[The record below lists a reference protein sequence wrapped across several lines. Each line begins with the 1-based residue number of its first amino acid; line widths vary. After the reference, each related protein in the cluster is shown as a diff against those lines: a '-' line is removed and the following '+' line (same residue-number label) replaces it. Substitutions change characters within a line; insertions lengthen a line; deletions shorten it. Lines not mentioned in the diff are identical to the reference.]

1 MDCRAPLVR
10 RIATSGPVRVALICT
25 SLLLVLISAVR
36 FQAPE
41 LLGQAKVL
49 TDFDAFHIAGQM
61 AKEGRA
67 DQTYHMREM
76 LAAQHEVSGTRS
88 FMPWTYPPPF
98 TLLMQGLA
106 HLPVGVAFALFT
118 LSSFAFYLWILR
130 RIAGEWWLA
139 TVIAIMPTVLLNLRT
154 GQNGFLIGGLIGYF
168 LLAFQEGR
176 RIAGVPLGLMVIKPH
191 LAAGVGLITLL
202 KTRWSILILAGL
214 VAFALLLIATW
225 SYGLGI
231 WLDFRDAVK
240 EASFFLSKGF
250 YPLFRMSSIYASA
263 FTFSLSAMTAMI
275 LQAVGA
281 LLALGL
287 LARACLRG
295 IDYHHLAALTCAAS
309 LFVSPYGY
317 DYDLTI
323 LGVGLAFLIP
333 DLLRRCG
340 GLEVLSLLLL
350 SWFVC
355 GFGIAWNA
363 GISTSQADRVIEL
376 DGSHSG
382 LALIAP
388 ALIFLCWHTARLL
401 RQQNDGAAWARE
413 IVDDCL

>member
-1 MDCRAPLVR
+1 MDCRSPVVR
-10 RIATSGPVRVALICT
+10 RIATSGPIRIALICT

-41 LLGQAKVL
+41 MLGQAKVL

-76 LAAQHEVSGTRS
+76 LAAQREVSGTQS

-106 HLPVGVAFALFT
+106 YVPIGMAFALFT
-118 LSSFAFYLWILR
+118 LSSFAFYLWVLR

-139 TVIAIMPTVLLNLRT
+139 IIVAIMPVVLLNLRT
-154 GQNGFLIGGLIGYF
+154 GQNGFLIGGLIGCF
-168 LLAFQEGR
+168 LLAFRDGLR
-176 RIAGVPLGLMVIKPH
+176 TSGVPLGLMVIKPH
-191 LAAGVGLITLL
+191 LAVGVGLIVLL
-202 KTRWSILILAGL
+202 KRRWSILVMAGL
-214 VAFALLLIATW
+214 VAFALLGIATW
-225 SYGLGI
+225 SYGPGI

-240 EASFFLSKGF
+240 EASFFLSEGY
-250 YPLFRMSSIYASA
+250 YPLYRMSSIYASA
-263 FTFSLSAMTAMI
+263 FTFGLSALTAMA
-275 LQAVGA
+275 LQATGA
-281 LLALGL
+281 FLALCLLAK
-287 LARACLRG
+287 ACLRG
-295 IDYHHLAALTCAAS
+295 IDYHHLAAITCAAS

-323 LGVGLAFLIP
+323 LGVGLAFIIP
-333 DLLRRCG
+333 DLLRRCSG
-340 GLEVLSLLLL
+340 RDVLPLLLL

-355 GFGIAWNA
+355 GFGIAWTV
-363 GISTSQADRVIEL
+363 GVSTSEQDQVIEL

-382 LALIAP
+382 MALIAP
-388 ALIFLCWHTARLL
+388 ALILLCWYIARLL
-401 RQQNDGAAWARE
+401 RQPTEDASWNGVVAKDS
-413 IVDDCL
+413 